1 LGLGRVCVSFHR
13 SRKRQNPGL
22 SNSKELLLLLP
33 LPFLSSCGGGGRVWG
48 EREDEGRGGFFRQG
62 RGSLRSRFFA
72 RLSSIIAAIITKQA
86 WVCISK
92 PRAAHL
98 PSFLSW
104 CRSGRPAPV
113 RRGVLSFYGGGVVT
127 LSLLCRFD
135 SVSLWGNCS
144 RFGFPFFTFFDEL
157 IEGFHRILPVS
168 VSSCS
173 WKTSTSS
180 LFFFSFL
187 MMS

>member
-1 LGLGRVCVSFHR
+1 MSEKNTGR
-13 SRKRQNPGL
+13 
-22 SNSKELLLLLP
+22 E
-33 LPFLSSCGGGGRVWG
+33 
-48 EREDEGRGGFFRQG
+48 EREIERGRRGGFFRQG
-62 RGSLRSRFFA
+62 LPPLSILCKIEFNHRRHHHRASMGMYVKTKSRPSPFF
-72 RLSSIIAAIITKQA
+72 
-86 WVCISK
+86 
-92 PRAAHL
+92 
-98 PSFLSW
+98 SW

-180 LFFFSFL
+180 LFFFFSDDEL
-187 MMS
+187 MNSAV